1 MCLPKFNVSTVI
13 SFTVNL
19 FIVDLLPT
27 VSVSTINW
35 SSGDW
40 HTVNRPICALS
51 NYIQS
56 ICLLLPIVTTVCNGN
71 IGFSLSYYSFF
82 SQFNNS
88 QSVLRQFVYSQFVK
102 WKPKNSI
109 YVANPFHC
117 QFVRVAIV
125 LHLNPIRIQSIWQI
139 LVSNGS

>member
-1 MCLPKFNVSTVI
+1 MSIVNLITVNIPTVSLSKVNASTVDSYTVN

-27 VSVSTINW
+27 VSTINW

-40 HTVNRPICALS
+40 HTVNRAICALS

-71 IGFSLSYYSFF
+71 IGLSYYSFF

-88 QSVLRQFVYSQFVK
+88 QSVLRQFVYSQFV
-102 WKPKNSI
+102 
-109 YVANPFHC
+109 
-117 QFVRVAIV
+117 
-125 LHLNPIRIQSIWQI
+125 
-139 LVSNGS
+139 